1 MCSKYSGCGERSASA
16 ALRAK
21 KDALEKLITAGRQC
35 LLEKVGDEHHVYE
48 L

>member
-1 MCSKYSGCGERSASA
+1 VEKEAQAQRCVQ
-16 ALRAK
+16 K
-21 KDALEKLITAGRQC
+21 KCIKKKLITAGRKC